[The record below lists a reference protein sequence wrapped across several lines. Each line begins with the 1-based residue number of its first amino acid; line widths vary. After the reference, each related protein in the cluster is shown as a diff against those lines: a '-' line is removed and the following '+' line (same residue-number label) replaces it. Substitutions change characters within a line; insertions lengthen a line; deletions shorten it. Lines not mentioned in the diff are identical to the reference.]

1 MNTFVSFQ
9 IEKKNPVFPA
19 LQKILPQYFEEESKK
34 ELKNILVGFD
44 PIRLR
49 DLDNKSLM
57 DRVDTKFMID
67 SHVFPRILMNL
78 KSDYYALDINQRRI
92 NLYETLYFDTAH
104 QDLYLSHHNGQLNR
118 YKVRSRQYV
127 NSHLSFLEVKY
138 KNNKKRTIKNRI
150 KISDFNQG
158 FKKQELEFL
167 KDFCPFDPSQLQPCL
182 WNTFYRITL
191 VSKETIERLTLDFSL
206 EFSNKYGRVLLP
218 NLVIAEVKQEGFS
231 TDSVFIQE
239 MRLNDIRLGGFSKYC
254 MGTALLDKK
263 IKTNNFKPEILRLKK
278 IMNGELVYARNN

>member
-19 LQKILPQYFEEESKK
+19 LQKISPQYFEEESKK
-34 ELKNILVGFD
+34 ELKNILAGFD

-49 DLDNKSLM
+49 DLENKSLM

-67 SHVFPRILMNL
+67 SRVFPRILMNL

-239 MRLNDIRLGGFSKYC
+239 MRLNDIRPGGFSKYC